1 MESEMSVGRRLVLC
15 SALCGMVGVAL
26 IATAFAQTT
35 AASDR
40 AGFPTQAMMDAAF
53 AAPDRD
59 AGVRFR
65 DTQRETVQ
73 VMHMSHVKPGDRVLD
88 IGASGGYMTVL
99 FSSLVGEKGHV
110 DAHNSPNWI
119 AQLPGTDPEELKKR
133 IHRKNIDYITTEF
146 DAITGADNSYDV
158 MIMAQVYHDTP
169 LYPID
174 RPKMDANLFR
184 LLKPGGRLIISDHA
198 ALPGT
203 GPTEAGSKHRIEK
216 EYVIQEVTAAGFV
229 VETSEDIDTA
239 DTRILSV
246 FNPVVRGRTDR
257 FIISFRK
264 PEK

>member
-1 MESEMSVGRRLVLC
+1 VESEVSPTNRL
-15 SALCGMVGVAL
+15 ALCGAFSAVLA
-26 IATAFAQTT
+26 AAAFAQSPKP
-35 AASDR
+35 AAY
-40 AGFPTQAMMDAAF
+40 PTQATMDAAF

-73 VMHMSHVKPGDRVLD
+73 VMRLSQVKPGDRVLD

-99 FSSLVGEKGHV
+99 FSSLVGETGHV

-119 AQLPGTDPEELKKR
+119 AQLPGTAPEELRKR
-133 IHRKNIDYITTEF
+133 IRRKNIGYITTEF
-146 DAITGADNSYDV
+146 DDIPGPDNSYDV

-174 RPKMDANLFR
+174 RPRMDANLFR

-203 GPTEAGSKHRIEK
+203 GPTEAGPKHRIEK
-216 EYVIQEVTAAGFV
+216 AYVIQEVTAAGFV
-229 VETSEDIDTA
+229 VETSEDIDMP
-239 DTRILSV
+239 DTRVLSV
-246 FNPVVRGRTDR
+246 FNPQVRGRTDR

>member
-1 MESEMSVGRRLVLC
+1 MRRAALVVG
-15 SALCGMVGVAL
+15 ALLLAAPL
-26 IATAFAQTT
+26 SAQTPT
-35 AASDR
+35 QAPSQS
-40 AGFPTQAMMDAAF
+40 PTQAMMDAAF
-53 AAPDRD
+53 NAPDRD

-65 DTQRETVQ
+65 DTQRETIQ
-73 VMHMSHVKPGDRVLD
+73 VMRLSQVKPGDHVLD

-99 FSSLVGEKGHV
+99 FSSLVGDEGHV

-119 AQLPGTDPEELKKR
+119 AQLPGTAPEELQKR
-133 IHRKNIDYITTEF
+133 IHRKNIGYITTEF
-146 DAITGADNSYDV
+146 DAITGVDNAYDV

-203 GPTEAGSKHRIEK
+203 GPTEAGPKHRIEK
-216 EYVIQEVTAAGFV
+216 AYVIQEVTAAGFL
-229 VETSEDIDTA
+229 VETSEDIDMP

-264 PEK
+264 PAT

>member
-1 MESEMSVGRRLVLC
+1 
-15 SALCGMVGVAL
+15 
-26 IATAFAQTT
+26 
-35 AASDR
+35 
-40 AGFPTQAMMDAAF
+40 
-53 AAPDRD
+53 
-59 AGVRFR
+59 
-65 DTQRETVQ
+65 
-73 VMHMSHVKPGDRVLD
+73 
-88 IGASGGYMTVL
+88 
-99 FSSLVGEKGHV
+99 
-110 DAHNSPNWI
+110 
-119 AQLPGTDPEELKKR
+119 
-133 IHRKNIDYITTEF
+133 
-146 DAITGADNSYDV
+146 

-203 GPTEAGSKHRIEK
+203 GATEAGPKHRIEK
-216 EYVIQEVTAAGFV
+216 DYVIREVTAAGFV
-229 VETSEDIDTA
+229 VEASEDIDTA

>member
-1 MESEMSVGRRLVLC
+1 MRRAALVVG
-15 SALCGMVGVAL
+15 ALLLAAPL
-26 IATAFAQTT
+26 SAQTPT
-35 AASDR
+35 QAPSQS
-40 AGFPTQAMMDAAF
+40 PTQAMMDAAF
-53 AAPDRD
+53 NAPDRD

-65 DTQRETVQ
+65 DTQRETIQ
-73 VMHMSHVKPGDRVLD
+73 VMRLSQVKPGDHVLD

-99 FSSLVGEKGHV
+99 FSSLVGDEGHV

-119 AQLPGTDPEELKKR
+119 AQLPGTAPEELQKR
-133 IHRKNIDYITTEF
+133 IHRKNIGYITTEF
-146 DAITGADNSYDV
+146 DAITGVDDTYDV

-203 GPTEAGSKHRIEK
+203 GPTEAGPKHRIEK
-216 EYVIQEVTAAGFV
+216 AYVIQEVTAAGFL
-229 VETSEDIDTA
+229 VETSEDIDMP

-264 PEK
+264 PAK

>member
-1 MESEMSVGRRLVLC
+1 MRRAALVVG
-15 SALCGMVGVAL
+15 ALLLAAPL
-26 IATAFAQTT
+26 SAQTPT
-35 AASDR
+35 KAPSQS
-40 AGFPTQAMMDAAF
+40 PTQAMMDAAF
-53 AAPDRD
+53 NAPDRD

-65 DTQRETVQ
+65 DTQRETIQ
-73 VMHMSHVKPGDRVLD
+73 VMRLSQVKPGDHVLD

-99 FSSLVGEKGHV
+99 FSSLVGDGGHV

-119 AQLPGTDPEELKKR
+119 AQLPGTAPEELQKR
-133 IHRKNIDYITTEF
+133 IHRKNIGYITTEF
-146 DAITGADNSYDV
+146 DAITGVDDTYDV

-203 GPTEAGSKHRIEK
+203 GPTEAGPKHRIEK
-216 EYVIQEVTAAGFV
+216 AYVIQEVTAAGFL
-229 VETSEDIDTA
+229 VETSEDIDMP

-264 PEK
+264 PAK

>member
-1 MESEMSVGRRLVLC
+1 MTIRKFTIAA
-15 SALCGMVGVAL
+15 ALLGACA
-26 IATAFAQTT
+26 IAAPLWAQTS
-35 AASDR
+35 ASDR
-40 AGFPTQAMMDAAF
+40 AGFPTQAAMDAAF
-53 AAPDRD
+53 NAPDRD

-73 VMHMSHVKPGDRVLD
+73 VMKMSHVKPGDRVLD

-99 FSSLVGEKGHV
+99 FSSLVGDKGHV
-110 DAHNSPNWI
+110 DAHNSDNWI
-119 AQLPGTDPEELKKR
+119 AQVPSTAPEELQKR
-133 IHRKNIDYITTEF
+133 IHRKNVSYITTEF
-146 DAITGADNSYDV
+146 DAIPGADNSYDV
-158 MIMAQVYHDTP
+158 MIMGQVYHDTP
-169 LYPID
+169 LYPIN
-174 RPKMDANLFR
+174 RPMMDANFFR

-239 DTRILSV
+239 DTRVLSV
-246 FNPVVRGRTDR
+246 FNPIVRGKTDR

>member
-1 MESEMSVGRRLVLC
+1 MALVIRRLAIPF
-15 SALCGMVGVAL
+15 ALSVF
-26 IATAFAQTT
+26 AFVPPLMAQ
-35 AASDR
+35 APAKY
-40 AGFPTQAMMDAAF
+40 PTQAMMDAAF
-53 AAPDRD
+53 HAPDRD
-59 AGVRFR
+59 AAVRFR

-73 VMHMSHVKPGDRVLD
+73 VMRMSQVKPGDRVLD

-99 FSSLVGEKGHV
+99 FSSLVGDKGHV

-119 AQLPGTDPEELKKR
+119 AQLPGTAPEELQKR
-133 IHRKNIDYITTEF
+133 IHRRNIGYITTEF
-146 DAITGADNSYDV
+146 DDIPGPDNSYDV

-203 GPTEAGSKHRIEK
+203 GATEAGPKHRIEK
-216 EYVIQEVTAAGFV
+216 DYVIREVTAAGFV
-229 VETSEDIDTA
+229 VEASEDIDTA